1 MYSVVSI
8 HTLCIIFIEYYNWK
22 YYIDKDKCIKDG
34 IPGIIYQAI
43 KFIVLIIDL
52 IMLYQLWSFIF
63 VYLSKAKTLTQN
75 NKKRIWLFIKIL
87 LILNGVWLILRCF
100 VQNLSSYLT
109 PHGILIFNYIHSY
122 RYAIQSAYDF
132 INGFAI
138 LYGLYKV
145 SMYAQIRRRNSSAI
159 GDDGG
164 FRSSKKPKNKFDEL
178 LNESRMFMQDEPN
191 ISSKKN
197 AQKSYAHCISS
208 NVGGKNSED

>member
-52 IMLYQLWSFIF
+52 IMLYQLWSFIY
-63 VYLSKAKTLTQN
+63 VYLSKAKTLAQN
-75 NKKRIWLFIKIL
+75 NKKRIWLFIKLL
-87 LILNGVWLILRCF
+87 LILNCIWLILRCF
-100 VQNLSSYLT
+100 VLNLSSFFT
-109 PHGILIFNYIHSY
+109 PHGFLIFIYINSY
-122 RYAIQSAYDF
+122 RNAIQSAYDL

-138 LYGLYKV
+138 LYGVFRV
-145 SMYAQIRRRNSSAI
+145 SMYAQVRRRNSSAI
-159 GDDGG
+159 GSGGG

-178 LNESRMFMQDEPN
+178 LN
-191 ISSKKN
+191 
-197 AQKSYAHCISS
+197 
-208 NVGGKNSED
+208 